1 MSTTTQNITFT
12 LATYDAIR
20 TAIQQRAPLSIV
32 YATRGDVVKERVI
45 VEPAS
50 HRETHGRGRADDPRN
65 GRVRTSDAGRLCQ
78 TVRRECKSHSS
89 GRTQEDMEA
98 R

>member
-45 VEPAS
+45 EPLEIVVG
-50 HRETHGRGRADDPRN
+50 RHGSDLIWAWDSIRGTVLSFRIDRVVAYRAAPTE
-65 GRVRTSDAGRLCQ
+65 RV
-78 TVRRECKSHSS
+78 
-89 GRTQEDMEA
+89 
-98 R
+98 